1 MRSEKS
7 RKLVTQINVTPLV
20 DVCLVLVIIFMVT
33 TTAFLQPPFPLVLPK
48 ARTAEQTKEE
58 NLFVAVGPDGRLAI
72 NETRISEAEF
82 GPALEARLRRSRNK
96 LVIIRADENALSGA
110 VLDVLQL
117 VKHAGARR
125 ITFGTEERAE

>member
-33 TTAFLQPPFPLVLPK
+33 TTAFLQPPFPLELPK

-58 NLFVAVGPDGRLAI
+58 NLFVAVGPDGKLAI

-82 GPALEARLRRSRNK
+82 EPALAARLRRSRNK

-110 VLDVLQL
+110 VLDVLQM
-117 VKHAGARR
+117 VKHSGARR
-125 ITFGTEERAE
+125 ITFGTEELAE